1 MTCQIE
7 TVTYPVWWGIANTVR
22 VKSANAGSVITEFT
36 GNKTD
41 VELLPEGVSF
51 PSKLVSWSYV
61 FSVELVS

>member
-7 TVTYPVWWGIANTVR
+7 TVTYPSWWGGASTVR

-36 GNKTD
+36 GSRAD

-51 PSKLVSWSYV
+51 PSKLVSWTYV